1 MNKIIVLAFTIFYSL
16 LSMAQAPDRISYQA
30 AIRNTDNTA
39 LANTQISLKIL
50 LLQESI
56 GGNTVYEEIHHPITT
71 INGIVS
77 IEIGGGVSTK
87 GDFSDIDWSM
97 GPYFIQTLVDINGGS
112 TYALNGTS
120 QLLSV
125 PYALHSKTAESIAGS
140 SGFSLKSEVVPFTLS
155 RSITSADIN
164 NIIECTTSATLNL
177 TENFNTMLVGDVV
190 NLEAHNGAVLTL
202 KAASGVQLNYTV
214 AGTAQFASTA
224 GNVRFGLLRKIGANA
239 YIISGQ

>member
-1 MNKIIVLAFTIFYSL
+1 MNKLIILAFALFYNL
-16 LSMAQAPDRISYQA
+16 VALAQAPNRISYQA

-50 LLQESI
+50 LLHESI

-87 GDFSDIDWSM
+87 GNFSGIDWSM

-112 TYALNGTS
+112 TYVLNGTS

-125 PYALHSKTAESIAGS
+125 PYALHSKTAERIAGS
-140 SGFSLKSEVVPFTLS
+140 SGFSLKSEVVLLTQS
-155 RSITSADIN
+155 RSIASADIN
-164 NIIECTTSATLNL
+164 NIIECATSATLTL
-177 TENFNTMLVGDVV
+177 TENFTTMLVGDVI
-190 NLEAHNGAVLTL
+190 NLEAHNGAILNI
-202 KAASGVQLNYTV
+202 KAAPGVQLNYNV
-214 AGTAQFASTA
+214 AGSAQFASTV